1 MKDSKIIELYWQ
13 REPDAIAETDRK
25 YGSYCFTIAHNI
37 LRNREDSEECV
48 NDTWLRA
55 WNVIPPKRPDVLQMF
70 LARITRS
77 IAFNRWSAQNAK
89 KRGGGE
95 IVLVLDEFSE
105 CIAGKNDVES
115 EIEEKEL
122 SECVRLFVRA
132 LPVRDGNV
140 FVRRYFFNETITE
153 IAEKYGLSRDN
164 VTVILSRTRKKLKT
178 HLQREGYVSEKQ

>member
-25 YGSYCFTIAHNI
+25 YGSYCFTNFAGSV
-37 LRNREDSEECV
+37 RGDFYAV
-48 NDTWLRA
+48 
-55 WNVIPPKRPDVLQMF
+55 
-70 LARITRS
+70 ARITRS

-95 IVLVLDEFSE
+95 IVLVLDELSE

-140 FVRRYFFNETITE
+140 FVRRYFFNETIAE